1 MNNIPLTIKETQEGL
16 KSKKFSAVELVD
28 SYLAQIKKYND
39 EYNIFLTVTE
49 EEAYEQAKS
58 VNQLINNSE
67 NAFEQYPL
75 LGVTTAHKDIF

>member
-39 EYNIFLTVTE
+39 E
-49 EEAYEQAKS
+49 Q
-58 VNQLINNSE
+58 E
-67 NAFEQYPL
+67 NK
-75 LGVTTAHKDIF
+75 KDIASTTDCT